1 MSKLIL
7 FIYLLTGKVEQVD
20 GLYTIHTVESSVIE
34 YACKGEVLE
43 YIETGVF
50 RYDDNLCQAGELE

>member
-7 FIYLLTGKVEQVD
+7 IMYLLTGKVEMVD
-20 GLYTIHTVESSVIE
+20 GLYTIHTTESCVIE
-34 YACKGEVLE
+34 YACKGEVLA

-50 RYDDNLCQAGELE
+50 RYDDNLAKPGELE